1 MTANHLARTEESLLR
16 AGLGAA
22 GDRLLRQIAAF
33 DYEVARATL
42 REALEALSLIHI

>member
-1 MTANHLARTEESLLR
+1 MQKRRDILRLL

-33 DYEVARATL
+33 DYEAARATL
-42 REALEALSLIHI
+42 REALEACI